1 MRLEE
6 MAMPLLRLS
15 LWPSLRLRSTSFG
28 AGKPGTDF
36 LAQTASARSGRG
48 RRIAGRD
55 CVSRAADGWPAEHW
69 HWCGSAN
76 HLSGVAFGLVHGI
89 WALFRGSWRAGLGAI
104 TATGILGA
112 ALGIVYIVGGRS
124 LAPCVTAHFWINVFS
139 EPGLMLAAIR
149 GEMGRG
155 LTRLRPEN
163 VG

>member
-1 MRLEE
+1 VVAGSLEE
-6 MAMPLLRLS
+6 IVFRGLLMNGLQNIGI
-15 LWPSLRLRSTSFG
+15 G
-28 AGKPGTDF
+28 AV
-36 LAQTASARSGRG
+36 LQ
-48 RRIAGRD
+48 II
-55 CVSRAADGWPAEHW
+55 
-69 HWCGSAN
+69 
-76 HLSGVAFGLVHGI
+76 LSGVAFGLVHGI